1 MNWLDGILTFIYL
14 IFAFGL
20 ILGLAW
26 LTTKLLASQSF
37 KKYKNKNIRLLEG
50 INVGPQKNLQ
60 LVKVGEKILLL
71 GITKD
76 RIFNLETFGVEELE
90 VSPEEFDKSL
100 MTFQDLW
107 KGVSNGISKKN
118 KEISFNEVINKEID
132 KISHDDLTETPCMD
146 LDDER
151 QIKLSEISYS
161 KDIDDLDEIKV
172 IEVKKPTKKY
182 YYQAKIEPKKV
193 HRDPN
198 EEIFMSNKL
207 FKMM

>member
-60 LVKVGEKILLL
+60 LVKVGGKILLL

-76 RIFNLETFGVEELE
+76 RIFNLETFKEDELE
-90 VSPEEFDKSL
+90 VSCEEFDKNL
-100 MTFQDLW
+100 MTFQDIW

-132 KISHDDLTETPCMD
+132 KISKDDLTETPEVF
-146 LDDER
+146 DDDR
-151 QIKLSEISYS
+151 QIKLSEISYQ
-161 KDIDDLDEIKV
+161 KDIDDLDELKI

-193 HRDPN
+193 HRDPD
-198 EEIFMSNKL
+198 EEIFMSNKF

>member
-14 IFAFGL
+14 IFAFGI

-37 KKYKNKNIRLLEG
+37 KKYKNRNIRLLEG

-76 RIFNLETFGVEELE
+76 KIVNLETFREDELE
-90 VSPEEFDKSL
+90 VSLEEFDKNL
-100 MTFQDLW
+100 MTFQDIW

-118 KEISFNEVINKEID
+118 KEISFNEVINKEIN
-132 KISHDDLTETPCMD
+132 KISNDDLNETP
-146 LDDER
+146 LTTFDDER
-151 QIKLSEISYS
+151 QIKLSEISFQ
-161 KDIDDLDEIKV
+161 KDIDDLDELKIIKV
-172 IEVKKPTKKY
+172 KRPTKKY
-182 YYQAKIEPKKV
+182 NFQAKVEPRKCL
-193 HRDPN
+193 RDPD
-198 EEIFMSNKL
+198 EEIFMSNKF
-207 FKMM
+207 FKMK

>member
-14 IFAFGL
+14 IFAFGI

-26 LTTKLLASQSF
+26 LTTKLLASQGF
-37 KKYKNKNIRLLEG
+37 KKYKNRNIRLLEG

-76 RIFNLETFGVEELE
+76 RIINLETFKEDELE
-90 VSPEEFDKSL
+90 VSCEEFDKNL

-118 KEISFNEVINKEID
+118 KEISFNEVINKEIE
-132 KISHDDLTETPCMD
+132 KVSQDDLKETPSFD
-146 LDDER
+146 FNDER
-151 QIKLSEISYS
+151 QIKLSEVSFE
-161 KDIDDLDEIKV
+161 KELDDFDEIKV

-182 YYQAKIEPKKV
+182 TYQAKIEPKNT
-193 HRDPN
+193 HRDSD
-198 EEIFMSNKL
+198 EEIFMSNKF